1 MKWRVSRRILSFAL
15 EITRMDED
23 STKRNRAD
31 NCLSRWKFI
40 NRGFVKWQL
49 ELMDFGLT
57 RRDGIR
63 NRARNYAGVIE
74 LCLIATIE
82 LRDAIKDVVNDS
94 RKINRE
100 MSLAIKVHFA
110 TTKWLSFFFLFISN
124 DYNADSN
131 YIFFIWNKKVNLICN
146 SSSKQFHRMK
156 PISQFSFQN
165 IH

>member
-1 MKWRVSRRILSFAL
+1 
-15 EITRMDED
+15 
-23 STKRNRAD
+23 
-31 NCLSRWKFI
+31 
-40 NRGFVKWQL
+40 
-49 ELMDFGLT
+49 MDFGLT

-82 LRDAIKDVVNDS
+82 LKDAIKDVVNDS
-94 RKINRE
+94 RKINKE

-131 YIFFIWNKKVNLICN
+131 
-146 SSSKQFHRMK
+146 
-156 PISQFSFQN
+156 
-165 IH
+165 